1 MDHNIAL
8 SIVIVGTSLAIAL
21 AALVSSEILSQ
32 WIMGRVPVRQTLSA
46 GTVFLFDGPV
56 LLNATPQARK
66 MLSNAPDGH
75 DDWTRLLSV
84 LGPRFPGLA
93 GNLAQ
98 IQDIGETELPASQG
112 GDRVH
117 ALYSGGVT
125 RISVQDTS
133 EMAEAVIDN
142 ISLSAMRTELET
154 LRQLATHMDML
165 AWQVDENGTIVW
177 ANRSYLSMLDDVR
190 ETEDHLMWPL
200 PALFPDDLPTDG
212 SLVTLSLPNGTSRI
226 FESRAVSVDEAR
238 LHFALP
244 ADRVALAEAQL
255 REFMQTLAKT
265 FAGLPIGLAIFNRAR
280 NLVMFNPAL
289 IDLCPV
295 GPAFLVGRP
304 SLFEFLDALRDKNMI
319 PEQRNYPNWRRH
331 FANLEESAA
340 TGQYEE
346 IWSLPSGQ
354 TYKVRGQP
362 HPDGAIALLF
372 EDITADISLT
382 RRFRAELEMGQA
394 VLDDLDEAVAV
405 FSPAGILAMAN
416 KRYVA
421 LWNSDPSQSLTE
433 IGIHD
438 TIRLW
443 QDNVDGTAPWM
454 ALRDMVLGH
463 APRQEMTATLDHI
476 SGAQITMRARPISGG
491 AIIVGFRPAL
501 VDQADMETLE
511 TAM

>member
-1 MDHNIAL
+1 
-8 SIVIVGTSLAIAL
+8 
-21 AALVSSEILSQ
+21 
-32 WIMGRVPVRQTLSA
+32 
-46 GTVFLFDGPV
+46 
-56 LLNATPQARK
+56 
-66 MLSNAPDGH
+66 
-75 DDWTRLLSV
+75 
-84 LGPRFPGLA
+84 
-93 GNLAQ
+93 
-98 IQDIGETELPASQG
+98 
-112 GDRVH
+112 
-117 ALYSGGVT
+117 
-125 RISVQDTS
+125 
-133 EMAEAVIDN
+133 
-142 ISLSAMRTELET
+142 
-154 LRQLATHMDML
+154 
-165 AWQVDENGTIVW
+165 
-177 ANRSYLSMLDDVR
+177 
-190 ETEDHLMWPL
+190 
-200 PALFPDDLPTDG
+200 
-212 SLVTLSLPNGTSRI
+212 
-226 FESRAVSVDEAR
+226 
-238 LHFALP
+238 
-244 ADRVALAEAQL
+244 
-255 REFMQTLAKT
+255 
-265 FAGLPIGLAIFNRAR
+265 
-280 NLVMFNPAL
+280 
-289 IDLCPV
+289 
-295 GPAFLVGRP
+295 
-304 SLFEFLDALRDKNMI
+304 
-319 PEQRNYPNWRRH
+319 RH

-382 RRFRAELEMGQA
+382 RRFRADLEMGQA

-476 SGAQITMRARPISGG
+476 SGVQITMRARPISGG

-501 VDQADMETLE
+501 VDQVDMETLE